1 MQNIIHVRS
10 HFGEVAGLYIEAQT
24 CLTALCFKAQENRR
38 ERRVCILLR

>member
-24 CLTALCFKAQENRR
+24 CLHCVSKHKKIEEKGGYASS
-38 ERRVCILLR
+38 